1 MDDLNVNP
9 NAPTN
14 TNPDYLFTYSVVKG
28 MGSYITNAN
37 FNYWTIM
44 NWNMYFATLGGV
56 DAGKEYDSN
65 DGKDAWWNEVY
76 AQGLINAREVQNLT
90 NGNAYLIN
98 KNAIAKIWEC
108 YLFSQLTDAF
118 GDIPYSQALNG
129 KSLNLSPSYD
139 KQSTIYPALINQ
151 LKNASALLDV
161 SKPTFGGNS
170 DPIFKGSVIKWQQ
183 FANSLQLRLAMRIS
197 NVQPQLTQQVLT
209 ELVGQPLL
217 LTNADNAYFPYN
229 GENKKSFV

>member
-1 MDDLNVNP
+1 MKQITTKRIATLFLCLVLVIPFACKDSMDDLNVNP

-76 AQGLINAREVQNLT
+76 AQGLI
-90 NGNAYLIN
+90 
-98 KNAIAKIWEC
+98 
-108 YLFSQLTDAF
+108 
-118 GDIPYSQALNG
+118 
-129 KSLNLSPSYD
+129 
-139 KQSTIYPALINQ
+139 
-151 LKNASALLDV
+151 
-161 SKPTFGGNS
+161 
-170 DPIFKGSVIKWQQ
+170 
-183 FANSLQLRLAMRIS
+183 
-197 NVQPQLTQQVLT
+197 
-209 ELVGQPLL
+209 
-217 LTNADNAYFPYN
+217 
-229 GENKKSFV
+229 